1 MTSEGEHGETPAT
14 CSQCKLLIY
23 THAMAGGGAE
33 RVCAIL
39 ASGLARSGSEVIL
52 AVDHEHNAN
61 RIFLDGNIRVVVLG
75 GGHGR
80 AVVRLSAL
88 LAREKPDVSLS
99 AIGVSNVKHTL
110 AAALCGRL
118 GRVILSYHAFAIS
131 EPQILSRSAYWMAS
145 ILSRVT
151 ARTVAVSHALRG
163 NLIQRWH
170 VSPKRTITIYNPVL
184 VGSDTSPLPREPGT
198 PRLVLAAGRLVPG
211 KNMLGVIRAFN
222 HIAARVDAHLVIVGE
237 GPDRPA
243 LEAEIAALGL
253 HDRVR
258 LPGYVAEPWDLY
270 RQASCFVSASPV
282 ESFSMVVAEALA
294 YGLPVVAYDSPGP
307 REVLAHGRYGTL
319 VTPGDEAALGH
330 AIFRALEAPGD
341 EADRR
346 AGGAAFSLQVGLDAY
361 RRLFGEVIAEN
372 RRRGLFN
379 RSSQLSIGRPHSLF

>member
-1 MTSEGEHGETPAT
+1 
-14 CSQCKLLIY
+14 
-23 THAMAGGGAE
+23 
-33 RVCAIL
+33 
-39 ASGLARSGSEVIL
+39 
-52 AVDHEHNAN
+52 
-61 RIFLDGNIRVVVLG
+61 
-75 GGHGR
+75 
-80 AVVRLSAL
+80 

-131 EPQILSRSAYWMAS
+131 EPQILSRSAYWMAP

-222 HIAARVDAHLVIVGE
+222 HIAARLDAHLVIVGE

-361 RRLFGEVIAEN
+361 RRLFGEVVAEN